1 MTDLLAV
8 ATVLVAIFTAVL
20 ALSTRA
26 LARSSAADQRSQ
38 WRPIIIPGDQ
48 TIDESI
54 EGELCIELRNV
65 GRGPALGLHGELR
78 RGDSPYAASIPDQVS
93 IVAPD
98 ERLWTRFR
106 LPDPPAPRGAII
118 RARLSYYDVAEQWH
132 HTDITMGVRRPED
145 ADQPVRVAEDQRRRI
160 GPIPHGRPRLSP
172 RCATGSRAPTRAV
185 DVRLVTHPRAHQAQ
199 LIELTSRTGADGIS
213 RKALATQLPNTIP
226 HVRTFALAPRV
237 ATTDAAD
244 RARVGRGV
252 SAHSDL
258 ACCSGLG

>member
-145 ADQPVRVAEDQRRRI
+145 ADQPVRVARTNVEES
-160 GPIPHGRPRLSP
+160 GRYLT
-172 RCATGSRAPTRAV
+172 AGQGSHRA
-185 DVRLVTHPRAHQAQ
+185 AQ
-199 LIELTSRTGADGIS
+199 LAAARQQGPWMCGLSRIRG
-213 RKALATQLPNTIP
+213 
-226 HVRTFALAPRV
+226 RTR
-237 ATTDAAD
+237 
-244 RARVGRGV
+244 R
-252 SAHSDL
+252 SS
-258 ACCSGLG
+258 SS